1 MSFLLGLGCWLR
13 VWGLGHVPMGASG
26 LGLEIEMIL
35 IRSRTCLNA
44 LLAFLRTVTVAFSI
58 GEFSLPL
65 VLYD

>member
-1 MSFLLGLGCWLR
+1 
-13 VWGLGHVPMGASG
+13 MGASG